1 MTSWK
6 NIVFALSIFSW
17 CGCAHLA
24 TVKETQA
31 RLPTASGSD
40 ERLRVAS
47 KYLVSA
53 EQKQPLIS
61 LGDDLSAARLSLD
74 VLEQRPGDPFA
85 LSIYNFSVAR
95 VVQDVERANLRPWRH
110 PTPVSTDRRQL
121 HSYISDPD
129 RCRT

>member
-1 MTSWK
+1 MSLCK
-6 NIVFALSIFSW
+6 NIVFALSLFGC

-47 KYLVSA
+47 KYLVAA
-53 EQKQPLIS
+53 EQEQPLIS
-61 LGDDLSAARLSLD
+61 LGNDISAARLSLN
-74 VLEQRPGDPFA
+74 VLEQRPGDSSA

-95 VVQDVERANLRPWRH
+95 AVQNVERANLQPW
-110 PTPVSTDRRQL
+110 QL
-121 HSYISDPD
+121 HSPISEAD